1 MKEDKKEEKMEEIKE
16 EKKEEKKVEPK
27 KKLNR
32 ADFIFKGKSSE
43 TLIKKAGDIN
53 GIEFKIQDL

>member
-1 MKEDKKEEKMEEIKE
+1 MKSITVISEKKE
-16 EKKEEKKVEPK
+16 EKKEEAKKPEPK

-32 ADFIFKGKSSE
+32 ADFMFKGKSGE
-43 TLIKKAGDIN
+43 ILVKRAGEIN

>member
-1 MKEDKKEEKMEEIKE
+1 LKSITVISEIKE
-16 EKKEEKKVEPK
+16 EAKKPESK

-32 ADFIFKGKSSE
+32 ADFMFKGKSGE
-43 TLIKKAGDIN
+43 ILVKRAGDIN